1 MFLSSKALHHT
12 CARAG
17 RFLSRVRKIFQKFR
31 RCGGTTAASLS
42 YTALKDRKRR
52 HSYGSQFKRNPA
64 IAQSLLQSGDGQRLM
79 QMLTSQD
86 GGAALNHAAQN
97 AAAGNTK
104 ELATML
110 SNLMKSPEGMAIMN
124 RINDSAKK

>member
-1 MFLSSKALHHT
+1 M
-12 CARAG
+12 
-17 RFLSRVRKIFQKFR
+17 
-31 RCGGTTAASLS
+31 
-42 YTALKDRKRR
+42 D
-52 HSYGSQFKRNPA
+52 HSTQQLIDKFKRNPA

-86 GGAALNHAAQN
+86 CSAALNHAAQN